1 MGKSEIVFRNN
12 VLNTSVLDAGI
23 LCWSYTKHDSNQIDH
38 IFTTSRRPR
47 RDEAGVF

>member
-12 VLNTSVLDAGI
+12 VLNTSVLDACV
-23 LCWSYTKHDSNQIDH
+23 LCWSSTKHDSDQIDH

-47 RDEAGVF
+47 KDEAGVF